1 MLKSTFV
8 LAMFAA
14 WAVSLSPAW
23 AQGKKQAASPP
34 ADTSVTIGG
43 KTLTIKYAAPSL
55 RGRQMFGEGG
65 RISQDPTY
73 PVWRA
78 GANSATAFH
87 TDADLDINGLAVP
100 GGDYTVFVLVNV
112 DPWQLIINK
121 QTGQWGLTYNQAM
134 DLGRVKMNM
143 TKPSA
148 PIETFKITLSSTGGN
163 KGNLQM
169 EWENVIASVPITV
182 K

>member
-1 MLKSTFV
+1 MTKSIFLISALTV
-8 LAMFAA
+8 CAISAGPALAQA
-14 WAVSLSPAW
+14 
-23 AQGKKQAASPP
+23 KKQTLSPP
-34 ADTSVTIGG
+34 AETSVTIDG
-43 KTLTIKYAAPSL
+43 KAITIKYAAPSL
-55 RGRQMFGEGG
+55 RGRKMFGADG

-78 GANSATAFH
+78 GANSATALH

-100 GGDYTVFVLVNV
+100 KGDYTVFVLVNV

-121 QTGQWGLTYNQAM
+121 QTGQWGLSYKPDM
-134 DLGRVKMNM
+134 DLGRVNM
-143 TKPSA
+143 TIAQPPA
-148 PIETFKITLSSTGGN
+148 PIETYKMTLSSEGGN
-163 KGNLQM
+163 KGKLQL